1 MPDIVRVL
9 LLMSGDNWLL
19 GQDSIGEGIA
29 LISSVEHDPLLSPT
43 TGWFFYNERGDCIED
58 PSLTLPSTSPT
69 RFELLVGEET
79 DGSPCV
85 PTSSLKRN
93 AREWWSSVVQV
104 GKLKSL
110 FRYQWYRWTQNCRTY
125 PSPANNEFMW
135 KLCIWK
141 NIQISFKY
149 LGGVWKLC
157 LEAFQFLGVP
167 WNTPTFLYILEAW
180 KHFIWSISMS
190 WYIRL

>member
-1 MPDIVRVL
+1 MGRFELLFGEERDGSPGYQQAHSIEMPDIVRVL

-79 DGSPCV
+79 DGSPV
-85 PTSSLKRN
+85 YQQAHS
-93 AREWWSSVVQV
+93 REMPQQNKV
-104 GKLKSL
+104 LL
-110 FRYQWYRWTQNCRTY
+110 FRWENSNNFFFILYQ
-125 PSPANNEFMW
+125 
-135 KLCIWK
+135 
-141 NIQISFKY
+141 
-149 LGGVWKLC
+149 VWRRV
-157 LEAFQFLGVP
+157 AG
-167 WNTPTFLYILEAW
+167 
-180 KHFIWSISMS
+180 
-190 WYIRL
+190 